1 MLKYSYLLAFSIVLF
16 SLSACSSGK
25 VAAPAQPNTRLQQA
39 VASEPKKPRMKINHS
54 VHILTYASAS
64 RDRCMS
70 AFDEAGILLKKFYD
84 GSQESLKQGLIE
96 NQENIHAELMKIKEK
111 VQKNSAKTVPR
122 LTQLLKSD
130 DAFIAN
136 MEQAVAACDNSLL
149 SLIDM
154 VTSDT
159 DVFPADGHV
168 LPAEIV
174 SERYNRIVNP
184 QLIALEMLYTFEA
197 NEYADYDAWLSAQ
210 YQFVLMMQHVYK
222 ELQIVA
228 NAFFNNGAL
237 PDAAHYKAAQ
247 SSFVNLK
254 ANAKTELSMLS
265 GMEMLLKLAA
275 ANAQKAEIETLK
287 KKVNLQSEFD
297 AVLADFEPSYI
308 TMLSELSK
316 SDPDD
321 DIVLESLNVLLVSVI
336 GNELTRTRFRKQYM
350 QRLLSTLDAA
360 VKHKEQE

>member
-39 VASEPKKPRMKINHS
+39 VASEPKKPRLKINHS

-111 VQKNSAKTVPR
+111 VQKNSAETVPR

-159 DVFPADGHV
+159 DVFPADGQV

-228 NAFFNNGAL
+228 NNPEHEQAEEVIEVEYQGDTLEIGFNVGYLLDVLNTLGTDLVILHLNDANSSALVEGVGNVGA
-237 PDAAHYKAAQ
+237 
-247 SSFVNLK
+247 
-254 ANAKTELSMLS
+254 
-265 GMEMLLKLAA
+265 
-275 ANAQKAEIETLK
+275 
-287 KKVNLQSEFD
+287 
-297 AVLADFEPSYI
+297 SYVV
-308 TMLSELSK
+308 M
-316 SDPDD
+316 P
-321 DIVLESLNVLLVSVI
+321 
-336 GNELTRTRFRKQYM
+336 M
-350 QRLLSTLDAA
+350 RL
-360 VKHKEQE
+360 